1 MSTEDKMYADEKIT
15 LLFSQTGNLLSGY
28 LAANPKESP
37 ETVIR
42 DMFETTYKAL
52 RKEFN
57 KDYITK

>member
-28 LAANPKESP
+28 LASHSKELP
-37 ETVIR
+37 EIVIR
-42 DMFETTYKAL
+42 DMFEKTYKAL
-52 RKEFN
+52 RTEFN